1 MLKRMT
7 AALIDFLL
15 GIIPLFIVCTMML
28 GKVTCQNMNPQVVP
42 IVAFQL
48 VLSPLGII
56 LHAIKYP
63 QALGI
68 NLGQL
73 YFSLLNV
80 FIIEVV
86 SYSIFELSPI
96 KRTIGKLLM
105 HLEYEHKLNLW
116 CALLRNAVKILT
128 RYLLGI
134 PLIFIFFSKKRQT
147 LHDVITQNSVIN
159 SA

>member
-1 MLKRMT
+1 MA

-15 GIIPLFIVCTMML
+15 GIIPLFIICTIIL
-28 GKVTCQNMNPQVVP
+28 GKIAGQNMNPQVVP

-56 LHAIKYP
+56 QHIIEYP
-63 QALGI
+63 DSLGI

-73 YFSLLNV
+73 CFSLLIM

-86 SYSIFELSPI
+86 SYSIFDLSPM
-96 KRTIGKLLM
+96 KRTIGKRLIR
-105 HLEYEHKLNLW
+105 LEYKHKLTLW
-116 CALLRNAVKILT
+116 CALKRNAVKTLT

-134 PLIFIFFSKKRQT
+134 PLIFILFSKKRQA
-147 LHDVITQNSVIN
+147 LHDVIIHNSVIN
-159 SA
+159 ST